1 MSSAGADRIAVI
13 GGGITGLAAAW
24 ELVRAGHQPVVFE
37 ADARFGGKI
46 SASTLGGLPAVDE
59 GADAFLARVP
69 FAVDLAQELGLGDTL
84 VPPSTGTAF
93 VAHAGRLHAIPPGL
107 VLGVPAGFG
116 GLARS
121 RLLTWRGKGRAALDV
136 VLPRRSI
143 AHDSLGRTVRE
154 RFGDEVL
161 DRLVDPLVGSINAGG
176 ADDLSILASTPQIA
190 AAAEGSRSLLI
201 GLRRMPPT
209 GSGPIFLTPRAGMT
223 MLIERLVAALCGA
236 GVDLR
241 PSTAAQSIE
250 PGPGGRGCEVNGEEF
265 GAAIITTPAFA
276 TAPLLRPLM
285 ADVADELER
294 IAYAGVVMVTITVPG
309 VALQGVPDGSGYLVP
324 KPEQGHVTAVSL
336 ASRKWAHWQ
345 QADGTEVLRISLG
358 RHGRQELLDM
368 DDGVVLKTALSEV
381 SRHLGLRRELVPSAT
396 RITRWRRSF
405 PQYVPHHLDRVDAI
419 EAGVAAAGPAIAVAG
434 AGFRGIGIP
443 ACIRQGRAAA
453 AAMTVRLA
461 SLRE

>member
-1 MSSAGADRIAVI
+1 MSSARTDRIAVI

-24 ELVRAGHQPVVFE
+24 ELVRAGQQPVVFE

-46 SASTLGGLPAVDE
+46 SASPLGGMPSVDE

-69 FAVDLAQELGLGDTL
+69 FAVDLAGELGLGDTL
-84 VPPSTGTAF
+84 VSPSTGTAF

-176 ADDLSILASTPQIA
+176 ADDLSIVASTPQIA
-190 AAAEGSRSLLI
+190 TAAASSRSLLV

-223 MLIERLVAALCGA
+223 MLIERLVAALCDD

-241 PSTAAQSIE
+241 PSTPAESIE
-250 PGPGGRGCEVNGEEF
+250 PGPGGGCMVNGEEF
-265 GAAIITTPAFA
+265 AAAIITTPAFA

-294 IAYAGVVMVTITVPG
+294 IPYAGVVMVSVTVPG
-309 VALQGVPDGSGYLVP
+309 VALQDVPDGSGYLVP

-358 RHGRQELLDM
+358 RHGRQEPLEM
-368 DDGVVLKTALSEV
+368 DDSVVLRTALSEV

-396 RITRWRRSF
+396 RITRWRHSF
-405 PQYVPHHLDRVDAI
+405 PQYLPHHLDRVDAI
-419 EAGVAAAGPAIAVAG
+419 EAAVADAGPAIAVAG